1 VKYKLAIVDD
11 EEIVCRRLAKA
22 LGNDE
27 FSVEAFVTGR
37 SFLERMKQKRFDI
50 VFLDMNLPDQ
60 DGLEILVRIK
70 QYCSETEVIIITG
83 YKSVETAVE
92 AIRKGA
98 YHYIAKPVNLS
109 DIRLWARNARDK
121 IGMRAENRRL
131 REALK
136 SGSGLTSIVGNSP
149 AIQELFSMINK
160 VANVD
165 CNVLVQGGSG
175 TGKALVAKAIHQL
188 SSRKDRAFVSFNCGG
203 FTDELISSELFGH
216 ERGAFT
222 GATAVKI
229 GLLES
234 ASGGT
239 VFLDEIGEMPLS
251 MQVKLLHVIQ
261 ERKIFRVGGTDLI
274 DLDIRIIAATNKNL
288 KNEVEEG
295 LFREDLFF
303 RLNVVS
309 LNVPQLAERRED
321 IPLLVNHFIQKYCLA
336 FHKQVSSVEK
346 EALHILTH
354 YSYPGNV
361 RELINALE
369 FAIAA
374 AQQDPIL
381 FPKHLPPEYR
391 LAHLK
396 SEQGRLGDRA
406 DPVAERLDTK
416 EHFPT
421 LAEYRARFE
430 KNYLR
435 MLLRLSQGDRHEA
448 SRLSGISQ
456 ARLYGLL
463 KKYSLSRFSGS

>member
-1 VKYKLAIVDD
+1 MKYKLAIVDD
-11 EEIVCRRLAKA
+11 EEIVCRRLTKA
-22 LGNDE
+22 LGKDE

-121 IGMRAENRRL
+121 ISMRAENRRL

-361 RELINALE
+361 RELENIIERAVALTGGEEITINDLPRDLQKFDFDTLE
-369 FAIAA
+369 
-374 AQQDPIL
+374 
-381 FPKHLPPEYR
+381 
-391 LAHLK
+391 
-396 SEQGRLGDRA
+396 GDG
-406 DPVAERLDTK
+406 LTS
-416 EHFPT
+416 
-421 LAEYRARFE
+421 LAEMERRYIKTVLESTGYNRSRAAEILDIPRTTLWR
-430 KNYLR
+430 KIK
-435 MLLRLSQGDRHEA
+435 M
-448 SRLSGISQ
+448 
-456 ARLYGLL
+456 YGL
-463 KKYSLSRFSGS
+463 G